1 MRVEIPEG
9 LMLRADATRLEQVL
23 LNLCGNALDAL
34 AGRANPTLWVRGQPM
49 QDRVLVQVVD
59 NGPGV
64 EPTEMARLFEPFRT
78 TKPAGEGLGL
88 GLVISSKIV
97 GEMGGSL
104 RARRAPEGGML
115 FEFDLPAMDDDE
127 F

>member
-1 MRVEIPEG
+1 M
-9 LMLRADATRLEQVL
+9 TVL
-23 LNLCGNALDAL
+23 
-34 AGRANPTLWVRGQPM
+34 GRPVGPSGE
-49 QDRVLVQVVD
+49 RVLVQVID

-64 EPTEMARLFEPFRT
+64 DEAAMARLFEPFHT

-104 RARRAPEGGML
+104 RAHRAEAGGMV
-115 FEFDLPAMDDDE
+115 FEFDLPAMEDSHV
-127 F
+127 

>member
-1 MRVEIPEG
+1 
-9 LMLRADATRLEQVL
+9 MLFRSQVL

-34 AGRANPTLWVRGQPM
+34 AGRPDARLTVRGCALGE
-49 QDRVLVQVVD
+49 RVLVQVID

-64 EPTEMARLFEPFRT
+64 DDAQMARLFEPFRT
-78 TKPAGEGLGL
+78 SKPAGEGLGL

-104 RARRAPEGGML
+104 RAHRAPEGGMV
-115 FEFDLPAMDDDE
+115 FEFDLPHSEHDHV
-127 F
+127 